1 MAVSPPTYMAPE
13 TSISAHPAGMASAG
27 VAKVEAGI
35 MQVFEISMESQ
46 LTINTRMSEI
56 K

>member
-1 MAVSPPTYMAPE
+1 MTVWLPSFIADK
-13 TSISAHPAGMASAG
+13 SISPHPAGIVLTELSKTG
-27 VAKVEAGI
+27 SGI
-35 MQVFEISMESQ
+35 VQVFEISMESQ